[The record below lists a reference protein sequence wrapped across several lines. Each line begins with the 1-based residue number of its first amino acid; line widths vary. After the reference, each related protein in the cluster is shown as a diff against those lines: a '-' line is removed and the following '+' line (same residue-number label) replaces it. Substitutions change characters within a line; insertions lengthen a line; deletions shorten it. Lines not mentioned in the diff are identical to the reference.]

1 MLGSYTSQLC
11 QNAQVKQ
18 GVKVIFV
25 WNKNKYCAIMKT
37 GITKLE
43 AKFAE
48 REKKM
53 NSLENKLQL
62 DVINQSSKLGM

>member
-11 QNAQVKQ
+11 QNAQVNQ
-18 GVKVIFV
+18 VVKVIFV
-25 WNKNKYCAIMKT
+25 WNKNKYYAIIKT

-62 DVINQSSKLGM
+62 NVINQSSKLGM